1 MSDIEEKPRP
11 GLRFLWLTIV
21 TALLVGIIASGI
33 VWSKATPTPKL
44 ALDLEGGTSI
54 ILEPQVSKGTDIS
67 KEQLD
72 QAVSIIRQRVDSTG
86 VSEAEISTQ
95 GDRNI
100 VVNLPGNP
108 DEETRNLVRSSAQL
122 VFRRVAL
129 VGDPRSQEQIQKE
142 QEKSGGSDQK
152 EDPSKGLTDEE
163 KKRLKDLTGGG
174 EAGSQSDAGAQSS
187 AGGQSDASADGQ
199 DNGSAPAGGG
209 EVSQAGGEVSQA
221 GGKVPGPAGKDA
233 AGSGDEA
240 TKKASSDKSKDQK
253 VTDSTPRPLF
263 DPEQDAAEW
272 QTDEVIK
279 KYTELDCTNPKNRTG
294 GNQQP
299 SDKPVVACAEDG
311 KSKYILGPVELSGD
325 HLADASFGYAAGANG
340 VQTNQP
346 AVNLKFDATGREIF
360 KQITSKITGAQ
371 QPYNQF
377 AIELDGLVLSAPT
390 SNAVITDGNAEI
402 SGNFTLDEAQT
413 LANQLKN
420 GSLPLSF
427 QVQSEDQISPTLG
440 SNYLNIGILTGLLG
454 LILVVVYSLLQY
466 RVLGLVTVSSL
477 VVVGVITYLLLLL
490 ASWRYGY
497 RLSLAGLAGIII
509 GIGMAADSFIVYF
522 ERVRDELR
530 SGRTLLSA
538 VEVGWDRAKRTIY
551 ASKAVNMLAAVILYI
566 LAVGSVRG
574 FAFTF
579 GMAVIVDVLVVFLFT
594 HPMLQIL
601 SRTKF
606 FGEGHPM
613 SGMDPRLLGV
623 SPAAYRGAFNMG
635 DGNGMS
641 SEARRRANAR
651 ARKAGISSTAEADAA
666 DSSSAETSSS
676 ATSTTA
682 ASDTTSKSGTKSE
695 SGAKPEAGAK
705 SARGA
710 KSEAGAL
717 KTASRSQKKRS
728 ASSSDDTDSAASK
741 SAEEAVSSKSA
752 EETVSSKSAEVAD
765 TEEIDDTAGSTDAG
779 QSDAVETE
787 TDKSAKSEK
796 SAKKKGPKRKPSAR
810 ASSGTT
816 GGTIAERKAAA
827 KRAAEESAEEGKE
840 ADK

>member
-21 TALLVGIIASGI
+21 TLVLAGIIAAGVI
-33 VWSKATPTPKL
+33 WSNATTTPKL

-72 QAVSIIRQRVDSTG
+72 QAVAIIRQRVDSTG
-86 VSEAEISTQ
+86 VSEAEITTQ

-100 VVNLPGNP
+100 IVNLPGNP

-142 QEKSGGSDQK
+142 QEKSGDSGQESGGD
-152 EDPSKGLTDEE
+152 DGLSDEE
-163 KKRLKDLTGGG
+163 RKRLEDLTGK
-174 EAGSQSDAGAQSS
+174 
-187 AGGQSDASADGQ
+187 DGQ
-199 DNGSAPAGGG
+199 GDAQGQGQGQGQDEAPAGGG
-209 EVSQAGGEVSQA
+209 EVAKAGSTSTEA
-221 GGKVPGPAGKDA
+221 AGKSESAEPTDSA
-233 AGSGDEA
+233 SKSA
-240 TKKASSDKSKDQK
+240 KADDSEKK

-263 DPEQDAAEW
+263 DPEKDASAWQSQDI
-272 QTDEVIK
+272 IK
-279 KYTELDCTNPKNRTG
+279 KYTELDCTNKKNRTG
-294 GNQQP
+294 GQQQP
-299 SDKPVVACAEDG
+299 SDEPVVSCSEDG
-311 KSKYILGPVELSGD
+311 SAKYILGPVELSGD
-325 HLADASFGYAAGANG
+325 HLADASAGYAAGANG
-340 VQTNQP
+340 VQTNNP
-346 AVNLKFDATGREIF
+346 AVNISFDATGREIF
-360 KQITSKITGAQ
+360 KQITSDITGKQ

-377 AIELDGLVLSAPT
+377 AIELDGLVLSAP
-390 SNAVITDGNAEI
+390 SSDAVITDGNAQI

-440 SNYLNIGILTGLLG
+440 SNYLKIGLLTGLVG
-454 LILVVVYSLLQY
+454 LILVVIYSLLQY

-477 VVVGVITYLLLLL
+477 VVAGVLTYLLLLL

-497 RLSLAGLAGIII
+497 RLSLAGVAGIII

-530 SGRTLLSA
+530 SGRNLLSA

-574 FAFTF
+574 FAFTL
-579 GMAVIVDVLVVFLFT
+579 GLTVIIDVLIVFLFT
-594 HPMLQIL
+594 HPMLQVL
-601 SRTKF
+601 ARTKF

-623 SPAAYRGAFNMG
+623 KPAAYRGALNLSIDDKDKTPEAKRREKARRRKAG
-635 DGNGMS
+635 LDTEAEDSEVSTVSESSAS
-641 SEARRRANAR
+641 SEATT
-651 ARKAGISSTAEADAA
+651 GS
-666 DSSSAETSSS
+666 DSSAASE
-676 ATSTTA
+676 TA
-682 ASDTTSKSGTKSE
+682 ASEAKTESGSTKTTVKSTEQKSAAKKSGS
-695 SGAKPEAGAK
+695 
-705 SARGA
+705 
-710 KSEAGAL
+710 
-717 KTASRSQKKRS
+717 KKRK
-728 ASSSDDTDSAASK
+728 TGAA
-741 SAEEAVSSKSA
+741 
-752 EETVSSKSAEVAD
+752 
-765 TEEIDDTAGSTDAG
+765 TAAAGGS
-779 QSDAVETE
+779 
-787 TDKSAKSEK
+787 
-796 SAKKKGPKRKPSAR
+796 
-810 ASSGTT
+810 
-816 GGTIAERKAAA
+816 IAERKAAA
-827 KRAAEESAEEGKE
+827 RRAAEEEAAADSADQDGKE

>member
-21 TALLVGIIASGI
+21 TLVLGGIIAAGVIFSD
-33 VWSKATPTPKL
+33 ATTSPKL

-54 ILEPQVSKGTDIS
+54 ILEPQVSKDTDIS

-86 VSEAEISTQ
+86 VSEAEITTQ

-142 QEKSGGSDQK
+142 QEDSGDSS
-152 EDPSKGLTDEE
+152 EDSGDGLTDEE
-163 KKRLKDLTGGG
+163 RKRIEDLTGDDSG
-174 EAGSQSDAGAQSS
+174 SDAQ
-187 AGGQSDASADGQ
+187 GQEDPS
-199 DNGSAPAGGG
+199 GGG
-209 EVSQAGGEVSQA
+209 EVAR
-221 GGKVPGPAGKDA
+221 
-233 AGSGDEA
+233 AGSASDDAESDGS
-240 TKKASSDKSKDQK
+240 TKESSDSPSESADEGTEGEGSSDDTK

-263 DPEQDAAEW
+263 DPEKDTSEW
-272 QTDEVIK
+272 QTDAIIK
-279 KYTELDCTNPKNRTG
+279 EYSELDCTDPKNRTG
-294 GNQQP
+294 GEQQP
-299 SDKPVVACAEDG
+299 SDEPVVSCSHDG
-311 KSKYILGPVELSGD
+311 QAKYILGPVELSGD
-325 HLADASFGYAAGANG
+325 HLADANFGYASGANG

-346 AVNLKFDATGREIF
+346 AVNLEFDSTGREIF
-360 KQITSKITGAQ
+360 KQITSDITGKQ

-390 SNAVITDGNAEI
+390 SNAVISDGKAEI

-413 LANQLKN
+413 LADQLKN

-440 SNYLNIGILTGLLG
+440 SNYLTIGLLTGLAG

-477 VVVGVITYLLLLL
+477 VVVGVLTYLLLLL
-490 ASWRYGY
+490 SSWRYGY

-530 SGRTLLSA
+530 SGRNLLSA
-538 VEVGWDRAKRTIY
+538 VEVGWERAKRTIY
-551 ASKAVNMLAAVILYI
+551 ASKGVNMLAAVILYI

-579 GMAVIVDVLVVFLFT
+579 GLAVIVDVIVVFLFT
-594 HPMLQIL
+594 HPMLEVL

-606 FGEGHPM
+606 FGQGHPM

-623 SPAAYRGAFNMG
+623 KPAAYRGALNISG
-635 DGNGMS
+635 PDNAKS
-641 SEARRRANAR
+641 PEAKRREKARRR
-651 ARKAGISSTAEADAA
+651 KAGLSSEDSDTESTSANSTVAETTESSAASSAKNKRRAAAGSIAERKRAHSEDASNGESTDTLTEDSDGDAA
-666 DSSSAETSSS
+666 DPSANCTESSAAEEGERTDSEATSSKE
-676 ATSTTA
+676 TA
-682 ASDTTSKSGTKSE
+682 A
-695 SGAKPEAGAK
+695 
-705 SARGA
+705 R
-710 KSEAGAL
+710 
-717 KTASRSQKKRS
+717 SRLNG
-728 ASSSDDTDSAASK
+728 
-741 SAEEAVSSKSA
+741 
-752 EETVSSKSAEVAD
+752 
-765 TEEIDDTAGSTDAG
+765 GS
-779 QSDAVETE
+779 
-787 TDKSAKSEK
+787 
-796 SAKKKGPKRKPSAR
+796 
-810 ASSGTT
+810 
-816 GGTIAERKAAA
+816 IAERKAAR
-827 KRAAEESAEEGKE
+827 RAAEAEADEEGKE

>member
-1 MSDIEEKPRP
+1 M
-11 GLRFLWLTIV
+11 RFLWLTII
-21 TALLVGIIASGI
+21 TLVLAGIIAAGVI
-33 VWSKATPTPKL
+33 WSNATTSPKL

-72 QAVSIIRQRVDSTG
+72 QAVAIIRQRVDSTG
-86 VSEAEISTQ
+86 VSEAEITTQ

-100 VVNLPGNP
+100 IVNLPGNP

-142 QEKSGGSDQK
+142 QEQSGDKGEKSDGD
-152 EDPSKGLTDEE
+152 DGLSDEE
-163 KKRLKDLTGGG
+163 RKRIEDLTGK
-174 EAGSQSDAGAQSS
+174 
-187 AGGQSDASADGQ
+187 DGQ
-199 DNGSAPAGGG
+199 GDAQGEDQAPEGGG
-209 EVSQAGGEVSQA
+209 EVA
-221 GGKVPGPAGKDA
+221 K
-233 AGSGDEA
+233 AGSVSSTDTEA
-240 TKKASSDKSKDQK
+240 AAKSKAAEPSGSAGTSAKDGESNQSKK

-263 DPEQDAAEW
+263 DPEKDASEW
-272 QTDEVIK
+272 QSEDIIK
-279 KYTELDCTNPKNRTG
+279 EYTELDCSDPKNRTG
-294 GNQQP
+294 GEQEP
-299 SDKPVVACAEDG
+299 ADKPVVSCSEDG
-311 KSKYILGPVELSGD
+311 QAKYILGPVELSGD
-325 HLADASFGYAAGANG
+325 HLADANFGYAAGANG
-340 VQTNQP
+340 VQTNKP
-346 AVNLKFDATGREIF
+346 AVNLSFDATGREIF
-360 KQITSKITGAQ
+360 KQITSDITGKQ

-390 SNAVITDGNAEI
+390 SNAVITDGKAEI

-440 SNYLNIGILTGLLG
+440 SNYLKIGLLTGLVG
-454 LILVVVYSLLQY
+454 LILVVIYSLLQY

-477 VVVGVITYLLLLL
+477 VVAGVLTYLLLLL

-497 RLSLAGLAGIII
+497 RLSLAGVAGIII

-530 SGRTLLSA
+530 SGRNLLSA

-574 FAFTF
+574 FAFTL
-579 GMAVIVDVLVVFLFT
+579 GLTVIIDVLIVFLFT
-594 HPMLQIL
+594 HPMLQVL

-623 SPAAYRGAFNMG
+623 KPAAYRGALNLSV
-635 DGNGMS
+635 DDKDKS
-641 SEARRRANAR
+641 PEAKRREKAR
-651 ARKAGISSTAEADAA
+651 MRKAGL
-666 DSSSAETSSS
+666 DS
-676 ATSTTA
+676 
-682 ASDTTSKSGTKSE
+682 G
-695 SGAKPEAGAK
+695 
-705 SARGA
+705 
-710 KSEAGAL
+710 SEAVEA
-717 KTASRSQKKRS
+717 
-728 ASSSDDTDSAASK
+728 DSAA
-741 SAEEAVSSKSA
+741 
-752 EETVSSKSAEVAD
+752 
-765 TEEIDDTAGSTDAG
+765 GDA
-779 QSDAVETE
+779 AVESETTKTAAKAERTTE
-787 TDKSAKSEK
+787 
-796 SAKKKGPKRKPSAR
+796 KKPAGKKRKTGAV
-810 ASSGTT
+810 AA

-827 KRAAEESAEEGKE
+827 RRAAEEEAAEDSAADEGKE

>member
-11 GLRFLWLTIV
+11 GLRFVWLSIIA
-21 TALLVGIIASGI
+21 ALLLAIIAGGV
-33 VWSKATPTPKL
+33 VWSDATTTPKL

-54 ILEPQVSKGTDIS
+54 ILEPQVSKDTDIS

-86 VSEAEISTQ
+86 VSEAEITTQ

-129 VGDPRSQEQIQKE
+129 VGDPRSQEEIQKE
-142 QEKSGGSDQK
+142 QEKSGGDKQ
-152 EDPSKGLTDEE
+152 EDPSKGLSDEE
-163 KKRLKDLTGGG
+163 KKRLKDLTGGSG
-174 EAGSQSDAGAQSS
+174 EDKGD
-187 AGGQSDASADGQ
+187 
-199 DNGSAPAGGG
+199 APAGGG
-209 EVSQAGGEVSQA
+209 EVSKASGDDANA
-221 GGKVPGPAGKDA
+221 GGKIPGPAGKDA
-233 AGSGDEA
+233 AKSGENSGDKATEKNGSGDSED
-240 TKKASSDKSKDQK
+240 TK

-263 DPEQDAAEW
+263 DPEKDTDKW
-272 QTDEVIK
+272 QTDAIIK
-279 KYTELDCTNPKNRTG
+279 KYTELDCTDPKNRTG
-294 GNQQP
+294 GQQQA
-299 SDKPVVACAEDG
+299 SDKPVVACAKDG

-325 HLADASFGYAAGANG
+325 HLADASFGYKAGANG
-340 VQTNQP
+340 TQTNQP
-346 AVNLKFDATGREIF
+346 AVNLKFDSTGREIF
-360 KQITSKITGAQ
+360 KQITSDITGKQ

-377 AIELDGLVLSAPT
+377 AIELDGNVLSAP
-390 SNAVITDGNAEI
+390 SSDAAITDGNAEI
-402 SGNFTLDEAQT
+402 SGSFTLDSAQT
-413 LANQLKN
+413 LADQLKN

-440 SNYLNIGILTGLLG
+440 SNYLKIGLLTGLLG

-477 VVVGVITYLLLLL
+477 VVVGVVTYLLLLL

-530 SGRTLLSA
+530 SGRVLLSA

-579 GMAVIVDVLVVFLFT
+579 GMAVIVDVVVVFLFT
-594 HPMLQIL
+594 HPMLQL
-601 SRTKF
+601 LARTKF

-623 SPAAYRGAFNMG
+623 SPASYRGALNLSK
-635 DGNGMS
+635 DSEMS
-641 SEARRRANAR
+641 PEARRRAKAR
-651 ARKAGISSTAEADAA
+651 ARKAGISSTDEA
-666 DSSSAETSSS
+666 DSSRADS
-676 ATSTTA
+676 ATSATNAKNEVGATVE
-682 ASDTTSKSGTKSE
+682 SSTVSKTKTSTK
-695 SGAKPEAGAK
+695 
-705 SARGA
+705 
-710 KSEAGAL
+710 
-717 KTASRSQKKRS
+717 KKRGTS
-728 ASSSDDTDSAASK
+728 PNDDVAETVTSEDREVSVERSDQEDVTATGS
-741 SAEEAVSSKSA
+741 SSKS
-752 EETVSSKSAEVAD
+752 EKPTKKNGSKGKIS
-765 TEEIDDTAGSTDAG
+765 TSTKAGA
-779 QSDAVETE
+779 
-787 TDKSAKSEK
+787 
-796 SAKKKGPKRKPSAR
+796 
-810 ASSGTT
+810 T
-816 GGTIAERKAAA
+816 GGSIAERKAAA
-827 KRAAEESAEEGKE
+827 KKAAEESADKGEE